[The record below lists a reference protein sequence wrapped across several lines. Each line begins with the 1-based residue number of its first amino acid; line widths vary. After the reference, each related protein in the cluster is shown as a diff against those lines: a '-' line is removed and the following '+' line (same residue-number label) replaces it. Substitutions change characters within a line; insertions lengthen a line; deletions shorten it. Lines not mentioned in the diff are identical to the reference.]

1 VSGSFTLP
9 MLTDW
14 LLMAQSSL
22 RAARAEIDALNV
34 FPVPDGDTGTNLYLT
49 WEAACAGFRHAG
61 SGEASPPASPPGSQ
75 SRSQSAIGDTDFAS
89 AAYRIGRDAILGAR
103 GNSGVIMS
111 ALLRDLCASIA
122 REPQAIAQAMRAG
135 ALGAY
140 SVVSAPVEGTILTVA
155 RACAD
160 KAEEITQRG
169 GELPEIVSEAA
180 DAAYQAL
187 LQTPEL
193 LDQLRNAGV
202 VDAGGRGLVVVLDSL
217 VATITG
223 VAPRR
228 DLSRHFSDGTS
239 RVLVNSETRASA
251 SLDFEVMYHLE
262 TDSLGAN
269 SSEIDVEGTESEG
282 TKSQGTKSLEPL
294 HKLLVAIG
302 ESVMI
307 AGIDG
312 TWNVHV
318 HVPAHRIADSINA
331 GLALGAVSKISVTQL
346 GKEAIPSVASHGL
359 LGAQSVDVG
368 TSARRCDPEGP
379 PAPDN
384 SVRSSSSAQRALI
397 VVTHG
402 VGIQTLLS
410 DQGIVC
416 VPTPARQQPSAAELI
431 AAGKSAN
438 SAQVVLLP
446 SDKDAHAVAD
456 IAAKELRDFGLRAS
470 VVPTKSITQSLAAAA
485 VHDPFIDFE
494 QDVVNMTR
502 AASSTHYGAVTQATR
517 NVLTMVGECEAGDV
531 LGLIDGD
538 IAVLGNDFVSVSQ
551 ELLNKMLAPGAEL
564 VTIVLGQEC
573 QETDCDRITEWIRS
587 HNPLL
592 DLEVIRGEQPLWP
605 FIFGVE

>member
-49 WEAACAGFRHAG
+49 WEAACAGFRHASSG
-61 SGEASPPASPPGSQ
+61 ESGEASPPASPP
-75 SRSQSAIGDTDFAS
+75 RSQSESPSGIGDTDFAS

-111 ALLRDLCASIA
+111 ALLRDMCTSIA

-262 TDSLGAN
+262 TDSLGA
-269 SSEIDVEGTESEG
+269 ESLGAESLG
-282 TKSQGTKSLEPL
+282 ADSLEPL
-294 HKLLVAIG
+294 HKSLAGIG

-331 GLALGAVSKISVTQL
+331 GLALGAVSKVSVTQL

-359 LGAQSVDVG
+359 PGAQSIDVG
-368 TSARRCDPEGP
+368 TIAPQCDPEGP
-379 PAPDN
+379 LAPDN
-384 SVRSSSSAQRALI
+384 SVRSSPAVQRALI

-485 VHDPFIDFE
+485 VHDPFIEFE

-538 IAVLGNDFVSVSQ
+538 IAVLGNNFVSVSQ

-592 DLEVIRGEQPLWP
+592 DIDVIRGDQPLWP